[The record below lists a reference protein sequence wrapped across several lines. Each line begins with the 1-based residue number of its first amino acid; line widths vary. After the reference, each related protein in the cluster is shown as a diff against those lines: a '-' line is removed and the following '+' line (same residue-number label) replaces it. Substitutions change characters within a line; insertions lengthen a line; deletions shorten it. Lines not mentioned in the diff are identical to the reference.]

1 MKKPITIEDV
11 AELKSLSNI
20 MLNQSGTHAVFT
32 AYIPERKKNENTT
45 RLFVLDRE
53 AEKVRQLTFTSNHGC
68 MNWDDDE
75 TVILQTKRT
84 EGDNAGKTEEKT
96 VFYRLNI
103 NGGEACPAFAINRNV
118 QAIRKVADGLY
129 LVKIEDDFNR
139 VDPEADPEGAE
150 EELDYHVL
158 EEVPFWANGAGY
170 IAGLHTALFLYKESD
185 GSLERITPEMT
196 DARFFTVKGTKIL
209 YGSSAITGVPSR
221 HAMLSVYDMETK
233 ETLKIVEDGELNI
246 RQAVFRNEDVVF
258 LATDMKTWGNGQEHD
273 FYAADLSTGEYKL
286 IAKNEKELGIGD
298 MASADIARP
307 GGNILKAVGD
317 DVFFTAM
324 EHYHTD
330 LYVLKKD
337 NAITMVQSADEGGI
351 LCFDADEK
359 GNVAIQF
366 PMDYENVI
374 TVNGKNV
381 YDPNEA
387 YFAEHEISVTIPH
400 TITNRAGI
408 ELEGWV
414 LKPYNYD
421 PEKTYP
427 AVFEI
432 HGGPRAAYGRA
443 MMHEMQAYAAK
454 GMFIIFCNPRG
465 SEGYGE
471 EFADL
476 RGKYGT
482 IDFEDLMD
490 YLDGVL
496 ELYPNIDAKK
506 IAAVGGSYG
515 GFMCN
520 WIEGHT
526 DRFACVCSQ
535 RSISNWLSDFG
546 TSEIGMTF
554 DVNEMGGTPWTKA
567 DEIWNCSPIKY
578 ADRAKT
584 PILFIHS
591 LVDYNCMIEQGA
603 QMFAAMKYFGV
614 PTRMCVFEGESH
626 GLSRVGRPKHKI
638 RRLKEM
644 ANWMDKYCF

>member
-1 MKKPITIEDV
+1 MKKPVTIEDI

-20 MLNQSGTHAVFT
+20 MFNPSGTHAVFT
-32 AYIPERKKNENTT
+32 EYIPDRKKNENTV

-53 AEKVRQLTFTSNHGC
+53 TEKVRQLTYTANHGC
-68 MNWDDDE
+68 LAWDDDE
-75 TVILQTKRT
+75 TILLQTKRKD
-84 EGDNAGKTEEKT
+84 EDSPARTEEKT
-96 VFYRLNI
+96 TFYRICI
-103 NGGEACPAFAINRNV
+103 NGGEACPAFTLNRNV
-118 QAIRKVADGLY
+118 QAVRKIRDDLY
-129 LVKIEDDFNR
+129 LLKIEDDFNR
-139 VDPEADPEGAE
+139 VDPEKDKEAAE

-196 DARFFTVKGTKIL
+196 DTRFFTSEGNKIM
-209 YGSSAITGVPSR
+209 YASSAITGVPAR
-221 HAMLSVYDMETK
+221 HSMLSVYDLDTK
-233 ETLKIVEDGELNI
+233 ETVKIVEDGVFNI
-246 RQAVFRNEDVVF
+246 RQAVFRDEDIVF

-273 FYAADLSTGEYKL
+273 FYAADLTTGEYHL
-286 IAKNEKELGIGD
+286 IAKNTEEMGIGD
-298 MASADIARP
+298 ISSADIARP
-307 GGNILKAVGD
+307 GGNMMKAVGNT
-317 DVFFTAM
+317 VYFTAM
-324 EHYHTD
+324 KHYHTD
-330 LYVLKKD
+330 LYAL
-337 NAITMVQSADEGGI
+337 NENNEITLVQSAADGGI

-359 GNVAIQF
+359 GNAAVYF
-366 PMDYENVI
+366 PADYENVI
-374 TVNGKNV
+374 TVNGKTV
-381 YDPNEA
+381 YDPNAA
-387 YFAEHEISVTIPH
+387 YFAEHEISVTVPH
-400 TITNRAGI
+400 TVKNRAGMDI
-408 ELEGWV
+408 EGWV

-443 MMHEMQAYAAK
+443 IMHEMQAFAGK
-454 GMFIIFCNPRG
+454 EMFVIFCNPRG

-471 EFADL
+471 AFADI

-482 IDFEDLMD
+482 IDYEDLMD
-490 YLDGVL
+490 YLDGIL
-496 ELYPNIDAKK
+496 EIYPNIDSKR
-506 IAAVGGSYG
+506 IAACGGSYG

-554 DVNEMGGTPWTKA
+554 DVNEMNGTPWTKA
-567 DEIWNCSPIKY
+567 EEIWNCSPLKY
-578 ADRAKT
+578 ADRAKS

-591 LVDYNCMIEQGA
+591 LVDYNCMVEQGA

-614 PTRMCVFEGESH
+614 PARMCIFEGESH
-626 GLSRVGRPKHKI
+626 GLSRVGRPKHRI
-638 RRLKEM
+638 RRLREM
-644 ANWMDKYCF
+644 SQWIDKYCF